1 MKKLRPWLGLA
12 SVAALLLAGI
22 YPLAAKQDTKNQL
35 KTVTIVGKAKE
46 QPTIAKPLF
55 DIPFDSYESIRSS
68 FEPDQTLLLAQSPAI
83 IAAGAEAPAP
93 SKNGHMLE
101 PWTDILFE
109 RIETFSLPVKSKLEQ
124 AQGGPL
130 RAKDAQGM
138 SWSLNIVDEGGRP
151 FQHFE
156 GKGSPP
162 DQLPWNGR
170 TEAQKWLAAGH
181 DYSAV
186 YVFTLVDGTPRTV
199 LGPPLRFAALMHKD
213 AKGTV
218 ISLDSSQLFGAQRDQ
233 SEVSAPEGQDL
244 LRAAAD
250 LLRRNAYGS
259 GIEVRLYGGDK
270 ELGGGQ
276 AKAAADYLVSELS
289 LAPGKIKASF
299 GAASPDEARLDL
311 VVKAAR

>member
-1 MKKLRPWLGLA
+1 MKDYRP
-12 SVAALLLAGI
+12 SVATVGSALVLLGGLL
-22 YPLAAKQDTKNQL
+22 PLAAKQDGKGQL
-35 KTVTIVGKAKE
+35 KTVTIVGKVKE

-55 DIPFDSYESIRSS
+55 DIPFDSYESIRPS
-68 FEPDQTLLLAQSPAI
+68 FEPDRSLLLAQSPAI
-83 IAAGAEAPAP
+83 TAAGGEAPAP
-93 SKNGHMLE
+93 GKNGHMLE

-109 RIETFSLPVKSKLEQ
+109 RIETFSLPVKSKLVQ

-130 RAKDAQGM
+130 LAKDARGM

-170 TEAQKWLAAGH
+170 SEAQNWLAAGH

-186 YVFTLVDGTPRTV
+186 YVFTSADGSPRTV
-199 LGPPLRFAALMHKD
+199 LGPPLRFAGLMHHD
-213 AKGTV
+213 AKGMV
-218 ISLDSSQLFGAQRDQ
+218 VSLDSSKLFGAQRDQ
-233 SEVSAPEGQDL
+233 EEVSAPEGEEL

-250 LLRRNAYGS
+250 LIRRNAYGS
-259 GIEVRLYGGDK
+259 AVELRLYGADK
-270 ELGGGQ
+270 ELGRGQ

-289 LAPGKIKASF
+289 LAPGKIKVSVL
-299 GAASPDEARLDL
+299 AASPEEARLDL
-311 VVKAAR
+311 AVKAAR